1 MKKLF
6 LLMVFMCP
14 SIAHS
19 EVESQIYCFHSR
31 EGKSIK
37 FEFRTYYDPAAN
49 WVGAGVKYGVSK
61 ESISLVRKDIQA
73 QDMAEGGPSE
83 FTTTWVEVAEGTVSG
98 EYVMATQGA
107 LVNAMSYT
115 NYKSKKHYS
124 FDYYPNVESSPET
137 GCRW

>member
-6 LLMVFMCP
+6 LLMVLMCP

-19 EVESQIYCFHSR
+19 EVESQIYCFRSK

-49 WVGAGVKYGVSK
+49 WVAAGVKYGASK
-61 ESISLVRKDIQA
+61 ESIALVRKDIQA
-73 QDMAEGGPSE
+73 KDMAEGGPSE
-83 FTTTWVEVAEGTVSG
+83 FTTTWVEVSEGVVTG
-98 EYVMATQGA
+98 EYAMATQGA

-115 NYKSKKHYS
+115 NYKSKKRYF
-124 FDYYPNVESSPET
+124 FDHALYVESSPET
-137 GCRW
+137 GCQW